1 MWQFQKN
8 LTCKDERTSFF
19 QAYRKGPGRPAA
31 PLLFGMLWHWKFS
44 TSCGAW
50 DRIMKPCIWG
60 PILKKKKKSYKK
72 LQRELAQLVTVSK
85 QTKARKAGQH
95 KFSPENRGCKCP
107 LAKRDSVDPKQEIW
121 ETEINFVK
129 LLWFLISTLWRKFK
143 QQGTFPSCP
152 AFSHWGSIYFQWIL
166 LKLPPRLTDPTSHW
180 CLFPHPIFLRN
191 MKESSSPSADKERLQ
206 TWWASQN

>member
-1 MWQFQKN
+1 MKERLSFR
-8 LTCKDERTSFF
+8 LTEKVQGDQQPRSSLACFGTENFPLHVELETVSWN
-19 QAYRKGPGRPAA
+19 PAFEA
-31 PLLFGMLWHWKFS
+31 LF
-44 TSCGAW
+44 
-50 DRIMKPCIWG
+50 
-60 PILKKKKKSYKK
+60 LKKKKKSYKK